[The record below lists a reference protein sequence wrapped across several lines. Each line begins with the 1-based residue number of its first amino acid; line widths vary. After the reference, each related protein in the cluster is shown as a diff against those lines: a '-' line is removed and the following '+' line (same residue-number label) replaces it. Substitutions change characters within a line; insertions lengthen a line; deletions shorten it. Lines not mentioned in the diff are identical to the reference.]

1 MDGST
6 SMTEKAISL
15 PFGFNESGGI
25 SFTTDIKKI
34 FQDRVVMVVMT
45 SLGERIMQ
53 PSFGSEAK
61 LATFEGIDNAKVTIR
76 QAIAVAFSRW
86 LTELSLTAVE
96 AYFDEAESTLNIEV
110 TYNYGAAL
118 DDTVTIKTAILNRSG
133 EVLLEVPNV

>member
-1 MDGST
+1 
-6 SMTEKAISL
+6 MTEKAISL

-34 FQDRVVMVVMT
+34 WQDRVVMVVMT
-45 SLGERIMQ
+45 SLGERVMQ
-53 PSFGSEAK
+53 PSFGSDAK
-61 LATFEGIDNAKVTIR
+61 LATFEPIENAQVAIQ
-76 QAIAVAFSRW
+76 QAVAVAFSRW
-86 LTELSLTAVE
+86 LPQLSLTAVE
-96 AYFDEAESTLNIEV
+96 STFDETEEALNVEV

>member
-1 MDGST
+1 MDRST
-6 SMTEKAISL
+6 TMTEKAISL

-34 FQDRVVMVVMT
+34 WQDRVVVVVMT
-45 SLGERIMQ
+45 SLGERVMQ

-61 LATFEGIDNAKVTIR
+61 VATFEGIENAKVVIQ
-76 QAIAVAFSRW
+76 QAITVAFSRW
-86 LTELSLTAVE
+86 LPQLSLTAVE
-96 AYFDEAESTLNIEV
+96 AYFDEGESTLNVEV

>member
-34 FQDRVVMVVMT
+34 WQDRVVMVVMT
-45 SLGERIMQ
+45 SLGERVMQ
-53 PSFGSEAK
+53 PSFGSDAK
-61 LATFEGIDNAKVTIR
+61 LSTFESIQDAQVLIKQAVTI
-76 QAIAVAFSRW
+76 AFSRW
-86 LTELSLTAVE
+86 LTPLTLTGVE
-96 AYFDEAESTLNIEV
+96 SYFDEAESALNIEV

>member
-1 MDGST
+1 MDRST
-6 SMTEKAISL
+6 TMTEKAISL

-34 FQDRVVMVVMT
+34 WQDRVVIAVMT
-45 SLGERIMQ
+45 SLGERVMQ
-53 PSFGSEAK
+53 PSFGSDVK
-61 LATFEGIDNAKVTIR
+61 IATFESIENAKVTIR
-76 QAIAVAFSRW
+76 QAITVAFSRW
-86 LTELSLTAVE
+86 LTQLSLTAVE
-96 AYFDEAESTLNIEV
+96 AYFDEAESALNIEV

>member
-15 PFGFNESGGI
+15 PFSFNESGGI

-34 FQDRVVMVVMT
+34 WQDRVVIAVMT
-45 SLGERIMQ
+45 SLGERVMQ
-53 PSFGSEAK
+53 PTYGSDVK
-61 LATFEGIDNAKVTIR
+61 LATFENIENATVVIQQATTI
-76 QAIAVAFSRW
+76 AFSRW
-86 LTELSLTAVE
+86 LSQLSLTDVKAV
-96 AYFDEAESTLNIEV
+96 FDESESTLNIEV

-133 EVLLEVPNV
+133 DILLEVPNV

>member
-1 MDGST
+1 
-6 SMTEKAISL
+6 MTEKAISL

>member
-1 MDGST
+1 MDRST
-6 SMTEKAISL
+6 TVTEKAISL

-34 FQDRVVMVVMT
+34 WQDRVVMVVMT
-45 SLGERIMQ
+45 SLGERVMQ
-53 PSFGSEAK
+53 PSFGSDAK
-61 LATFEGIDNAKVTIR
+61 LSTFEGIEDAKVTIR
-76 QAIAVAFSRW
+76 QAITVAFSRW
-86 LTELSLTAVE
+86 LTQLSLTAVE

>member
-1 MDGST
+1 MDRST
-6 SMTEKAISL
+6 TMTEKAISL

-34 FQDRVVMVVMT
+34 FQDRVTMVVMT
-45 SLGERIMQ
+45 SLGERVMQ
-53 PSFGSEAK
+53 PSFGSDAK
-61 LATFEGIDNAKVTIR
+61 LATFEGIENAKVTIR
-76 QAIAVAFSRW
+76 QAISVAFSRW
-86 LTELSLTAVE
+86 LPQLALIAVE

>member
-1 MDGST
+1 MI
-6 SMTEKAISL
+6 EKAISL

-25 SFTTDIKKI
+25 SFTTDVKKI
-34 FQDRVVMVVMT
+34 WQDRVVMVVMT
-45 SLGERIMQ
+45 SLGERVMQ
-53 PSFGSEAK
+53 PSFGSDAK
-61 LATFEGIDNAKVTIR
+61 LATFEPIENAQVAIQ

-86 LTELSLTAVE
+86 LTQLSLTAVE
-96 AYFDEAESTLNIEV
+96 STFDETEETLNVEV

>member
-6 SMTEKAISL
+6 IMTEKAISL

-34 FQDRVVMVVMT
+34 WQDRVVIAVMT
-45 SLGERIMQ
+45 SLGERVMQ
-53 PSFGSEAK
+53 PTYGSDVK
-61 LATFEGIDNAKVTIR
+61 LATFENIENATVVIK
-76 QAIAVAFSRW
+76 QAITIAFSRW
-86 LTELSLTAVE
+86 LSQLSLTDVKAV
-96 AYFDEAESTLNIEV
+96 FDESESTLNIEV

-133 EVLLEVPNV
+133 EILLEVPNV

>member
-1 MDGST
+1 
-6 SMTEKAISL
+6 MTEKAISL

-76 QAIAVAFSRW
+76 QAITVAFSRW

>member
-1 MDGST
+1 MDRST
-6 SMTEKAISL
+6 TMTEKAISL

-34 FQDRVVMVVMT
+34 WQDRVVMVVMT
-45 SLGERIMQ
+45 SLGERVMQ
-53 PSFGSEAK
+53 PSFGSDAK
-61 LATFEGIDNAKVTIR
+61 LATFEPIENAQVAIQ
-76 QAIAVAFSRW
+76 QAVAVAFSRW
-86 LTELSLTAVE
+86 LPQLSLTAVE
-96 AYFDEAESTLNIEV
+96 STFDETEEALNVEV

>member
-1 MDGST
+1 
-6 SMTEKAISL
+6 MTEKAISL

-34 FQDRVVMVVMT
+34 WQDRVVMVVMT
-45 SLGERIMQ
+45 SLGERVMQ
-53 PSFGSEAK
+53 PSFGSDAK
-61 LATFEGIDNAKVTIR
+61 LAVFESIENAQVAIQQAVT
-76 QAIAVAFSRW
+76 VAFSRW
-86 LTELSLTAVE
+86 LPQLSLTAVE
-96 AYFDEAESTLNIEV
+96 SYFDETEETLNVEV

>member
-1 MDGST
+1 
-6 SMTEKAISL
+6 MTEKAISL
-15 PFGFNESGGI
+15 PFGFNEIGGI

-34 FQDRVVMVVMT
+34 WQDRVAMVVMT
-45 SLGERIMQ
+45 SLGERVMQ
-53 PSFGSEAK
+53 PSFGSDAK
-61 LATFEGIDNAKVTIR
+61 LATFEPIENAQVAIQ

-86 LTELSLTAVE
+86 LTQLSLTAVE
-96 AYFDEAESTLNIEV
+96 STFDETEETLNVEV

>member
-1 MDGST
+1 
-6 SMTEKAISL
+6 MTEKAISL

-34 FQDRVVMVVMT
+34 WQDRVVVVVMT
-45 SLGERIMQ
+45 SLGERVMQ

-61 LATFEGIDNAKVTIR
+61 VATFEGIENAKVVIQ
-76 QAIAVAFSRW
+76 QAITVAFSRW
-86 LTELSLTAVE
+86 LPQLSLTAVE
-96 AYFDEAESTLNIEV
+96 AYFDEGESTLNVEV